1 MKQRHLPTKVEAYL
15 DRTLSSSVFSWRQIT
30 DLIVPG
36 VLDSLSIMFINMLIT
51 ALISKNGETSV
62 AAVSLV
68 GPITGLVVCA
78 FQGLSDGGSVIV
90 AQCCGKGDP
99 KLLRRAIGMT
109 IWMTVLIGS
118 VLCLPF
124 LLFPEQLLNLL
135 YTSSD
140 IELMTKATMYL
151 SGCAWSI
158 LPFTLF
164 AAIFRILRGL
174 GESKRCL
181 VLTIIINV
189 GYLLFCILFLNV
201 LEMDIWGSVIALFL
215 ARMVGAAAAVVALFI
230 WKPPVRMKFT
240 QLFTFDRVILQSTVK
255 VGIPFSLEQICINC
269 GALVSQMYMTK
280 LGTTAI
286 ATQAIT
292 NSLMGLLYSP
302 AMSVGTLAV
311 TVVGRCVGA
320 GKHDEAYYYGHKC
333 NQIALLLL
341 IVASIIFYPL
351 LPLLLQ
357 QYRPSAEAA
366 RMATMLCYASIPFLL
381 LFWPRSNTLPS
392 TLRAASDSAYP
403 TTVSL
408 CVLWIINIGLGYVL
422 SIQCGLG
429 LWGIWMATWA
439 SWILRSLFFH
449 LRFRSK
455 KWLYMSTLKAEVKN

>member
-1 MKQRHLPTKVEAYL
+1 MKQHHIPTSWEKYL
-15 DRTLSSSVFSWRQIT
+15 DKTLSSSVFTWHQIT
-30 DLIVPG
+30 NLIVPG
-36 VLDSLSIMFINMLIT
+36 VLDSLSIMLINMLIT

-68 GPITGLVVCA
+68 GPITGLVVCT
-78 FQGLSDGGSVIV
+78 FQGLADGGSVIV
-90 AQCCGKGDP
+90 AQCCGKGEPD
-99 KLLRRAIGMT
+99 LLRRSIGMT
-109 IWMTVLIGS
+109 IWLTVLIGS
-118 VLCLPF
+118 ILCLPF
-124 LLFPEQLLNLL
+124 LLFPQQILHLL
-135 YTSSD
+135 YSSTD
-140 IELMTKATMYL
+140 AELMNKATHYL

-164 AAIFRILRGL
+164 SAIFRVLRGL

-181 VLTIIINV
+181 ILTIIINV
-189 GYLLFCILFLNV
+189 GYLLFCILFLNI
-201 LEMDIWGSVIALFL
+201 LEMDITGSVIALFL
-215 ARMVGAAAAVVALFI
+215 ARLVGAVAAVIALFV
-230 WKPPVRMKFT
+230 WKPPVKMKFT
-240 QLFTFDRVILQSTVK
+240 QLFAYDRMILRSTMK
-255 VGIPFSLEQICINC
+255 VSIPFSMEQICINC
-269 GALVSQMYMTK
+269 GSLVSQMYMTT

-292 NSLMGLLYSP
+292 LSLMGLLYSP

-311 TVVGRCVGA
+311 TVVGRCIGA
-320 GKHDEAYYYGHKC
+320 GKRDDAYYYGRRC
-333 NQIALLLL
+333 NQISLLL
-341 IVASIIFYPL
+341 IVAASLIFYPL

-357 QYRPSAEAA
+357 QYNPSVEAA
-366 RMATMLCYASIPFLL
+366 KMATQLLYASIPFLL

-439 SWILRSLFFH
+439 SWIIRSLLFH
-449 LRFRSK
+449 FRFRSR
-455 KWLYMSTLKAEVKN
+455 KWLFMSNIKAASEI

>member
-1 MKQRHLPTKVEAYL
+1 MKQHHLPLKVEAFL
-15 DRTLSSSVFSWRQIT
+15 DRKLSSSVFTWHQIT

-99 KLLRRAIGMT
+99 GLLRRAIGMT
-109 IWMTVLIGS
+109 IWMTVLIGC
-118 VLCLPF
+118 VLCLPLF
-124 LLFPEQLLNLL
+124 LLPEQLLNLL
-135 YTSSD
+135 YTTSD
-140 IELMTKATMYL
+140 EELMTKAIMYL

-164 AAIFRILRGL
+164 ASIFRVLRGL

-181 VLTIIINV
+181 ILTIIINV

-201 LEMDIWGSVIALFL
+201 LEMDIYGSVIALFL
-215 ARMVGAAAAVVALFI
+215 ARVVGAAAAVVALFL
-230 WKPPVRMKFT
+230 WKPPVKIKFT
-240 QLFTFDRVILQSTVK
+240 QLFAFDRMILQSTVK
-255 VGIPFSLEQICINC
+255 VGIPFCLEQICISI
-269 GALVSQMYMTK
+269 GTLVSQIYMAF

-292 NSLMGLLYSP
+292 VSLMGLLYSP

-311 TVVGRCVGA
+311 TVVGRCIGA
-320 GKHDEAYYYGHKC
+320 GKHDDARYYGRRC

-341 IVASIIFYPL
+341 IAACLIFYPL

-357 QYRPSAEAA
+357 QYQPSAEAA
-366 RMATMLCYASIPFLL
+366 TLATMLCYASIPFLL

-408 CVLWIINIGLGYVL
+408 CVLWIVNIGLGYL
-422 SIQCGLG
+422 LAIQLNLG
-429 LWGIWMATWA
+429 LWGIWIATWA
-439 SWILRSLFFH
+439 SWAIRSLLFNV
-449 LRFRSK
+449 RFRGS
-455 KWLYMSTLKAEVKN
+455 KWLYKSDLKSAPQN